1 MTTTI
6 QCWNP
11 QQAHQAIA
19 QHLWPMLKA
28 ELTAGKRMV
37 VTAQEQEDE
46 RSLRQNAF
54 YWAVVLKYT
63 SQQAKINGVGATPEG
78 WHLYFKREHLGY
90 KFTKTKLPG
99 KTRPSIIKEL
109 RSTRGLSVKKMSAYL
124 EKCIAQ
130 ACTDF
135 GVMFPVSR
143 WEDYV
148 VDPSTGEILEPAHG

>member
-11 QQAHQAIA
+11 QQAHQAITR
-19 QHLWPMLKA
+19 QLWPMLKA
-28 ELTAGKRMV
+28 NLTAGKRMV

-54 YWAVVLKYT
+54 YWAVVLKCT
-63 SQQAKINGVGATPEG
+63 SEQAKINGVGATPDG
-78 WHLYFKREHLGY
+78 WHLYWKREHLGY

-99 KTRPSIIKEL
+99 KTRPSITKEL
-109 RSTRGLSVKKMSAYL
+109 RSTRSLSVKKMSIYL

-130 ACTDF
+130 AATDF
-135 GVMFPVSR
+135 GVMFPVKR

-148 VDPSTGEILEPAHG
+148 VDPETGEIVGMP

>member
-11 QQAHQAIA
+11 QQAHAAIA
-19 QHLWPMLKA
+19 QQLWPMLKA

-46 RSLRQNAF
+46 RSLKQNAF
-54 YWAVVLKYT
+54 YWAVVLKCT
-63 SQQAKINGVGATPEG
+63 SQQAKINGVGATPDG

-99 KTRPSIIKEL
+99 KTRPSVIKEL
-109 RSTRGLSVKKMSAYL
+109 RSTRGLSVKRMSIYL

-135 GVMFPVSR
+135 GVMFPVNR
-143 WEDYV
+143 WEDYH
-148 VDPSTGEILEPAHG
+148 VDPSTGEILEAA